1 MNPLAASKKVQQKSN
16 FIGKENSN
24 RMTHILVELEI
35 DKDLIGEMSFSLKES
50 RSEKE
55 RFSSSMFNLKH
66 FFGNKNRLANVF
78 EMKLANVFI
87 CEPFQYK
94 LTHLNADQFGDQNCF
109 LGFEIENILST
120 NVRVEIVDSD
130 VLIELSPELI
140 NGKFVKIHS
149 NLVELI
155 DYVIYNKNKVV
166 SLSSFEKSNLLGRL
180 SIRGDRKTDDKFRR
194 VVESCHF
201 CLKKSQIINE
211 KSVSRFSKKDGESLL
226 FSITAPQ
233 TGTTHQPTCPTSP
246 VSRSTLQATPPR
258 ATVPCS
264 VGRTRPVRL
273 KWTLQGF
280 CVRSESKRASANVSM
295 PSSISRIRS

>member
-1 MNPLAASKKVQQKSN
+1 
-16 FIGKENSN
+16 
-24 RMTHILVELEI
+24 MTHILVELEI

-50 RSEKE
+50 QSEKE

-94 LTHLNADQFGDQNCF
+94 LSHLNADRLGDHNCF

-130 VLIELSPELI
+130 VLIELSPELVA
-140 NGKFVKIHS
+140 GKFVKVSS
-149 NLVELI
+149 NLLDLI
-155 DYVIYNKNKVV
+155 DYVIYNKNKVI

-180 SIRGDRKTDDKFRR
+180 SIRSDRKTDHKFRR

-211 KSVSRFSKKDGESLL
+211 KSVSRFSKKDGESLI
-226 FSITAPQ
+226 FSITGPQ
-233 TGTTHQPTCPTSP
+233 TGSPDQPMSPTWPASP
-246 VSRSTLQATPPR
+246 STLPA
-258 ATVPCS
+258 
-264 VGRTRPVRL
+264 TRPPAAVPYSAE
-273 KWTLQGF
+273 WT
-280 CVRSESKRASANVSM
+280 RAH
-295 PSSISRIRS
+295 PP